1 MAAPCRTIISQFDP
15 DNLDSMK
22 GDCLVDPTYRHHTYW
37 TEREARVCLHMYM
50 IGASISRCS
59 TE

>member
-22 GDCLVDPTYRHHTYW
+22 GDCLVDPTYRHHTYG
-37 TEREARVCLHMYM
+37 
-50 IGASISRCS
+50 IGPSGKLGYAYTCI
-59 TE
+59 